1 MLFYKMSGA
10 NEKMPSGMSSE
21 ISPRNI
27 IEGSRKITL
36 NSKYF
41 NEVTIN
47 PGINIDDIMDK
58 KKATC
63 PSNEANDIRSA
74 NRKADEMG
82 RLTVEKLSN
91 YLSGKLILGGGK
103 KKKGGDW
110 TLFLPLAILLAK
122 DTNKAIQAMSNLGID
137 YIYSWFDVMNKLT
150 GCSKY
155 IYDKAMYDIFPSLI
169 YMYHDLNMEEVAP
182 FIMNN
187 GLIYFNYVIQK
198 LSDVET
204 TITNAIVK
212 RKAEVLQRQY
222 QEMKSRFVKGNEEN
236 VATNDRIKERLD
248 YAGILKTKIDSQKR
262 ENQTIEDEEQELAKV
277 EKLIT
282 ELEKEKLE
290 NTQAT
295 INAVLQA
302 KQYQMA
308 EKILQTETIELG
320 QMLLE
325 DPIFQQANQ
334 NIEHHYARENKKVT
348 KSSRKDSSI
357 GSKDKLKN
365 PKTIRGRP
373 VGNKKLPE
381 NSGGGKRNTK
391 KHYNKKKKT
400 KKHAKKLHRKTKR
413 G

>member
-10 NEKMPSGMSSE
+10 NEKMPSGMPSGISSE

-36 NSKYF
+36 NSNYF

-58 KKATC
+58 KKDTC
-63 PSNEANDIRSA
+63 PIGEVTDIRSA
-74 NRKADEMG
+74 NVVANKMQSME
-82 RLTVEKLSN
+82 VNVLSD

-103 KKKGGDW
+103 KKKGGSW

-137 YIYSWFDVMNKLT
+137 YIYSWFAHMNELT
-150 GCSKY
+150 GCLKY
-155 IYDKAMYDIFPSLI
+155 IYDKAMYDIYPSLI
-169 YMYHDLNMEEVAP
+169 YMYNDLKMGEVAP

-187 GLIYFNYVIQK
+187 GPIYFNYVIQK
-198 LSDVET
+198 LSDVEKM
-204 TITNAIVK
+204 ITYGIDRHK
-212 RKAEVLQRQY
+212 IEVLQGQY
-222 QEMKSRFVKGNEEN
+222 LEMKSLFEEGKKEDKII
-236 VATNDRIKERLD
+236 TNDIIKERLR
-248 YAGILKTKIDSQKR
+248 YAGILKTQIDREER
-262 ENQTIEDEEQELAKV
+262 ENKKKEDQKQKLTEVEE
-277 EKLIT
+277 LIT
-282 ELEKEKLE
+282 ELEQKRLA
-290 NTQAT
+290 NTEAT
-295 INAVLQA
+295 IATVLAAEQEQI
-302 KQYQMA
+302 KQREIQQITQ
-308 EKILQTETIELG
+308 ENI

-334 NIEHHYARENKKVT
+334 NIKQHYTGEKEATGTVLTKRKSNEVEKASNK
-348 KSSRKDSSI
+348 
-357 GSKDKLKN
+357 
-365 PKTIRGRP
+365 
-373 VGNKKLPE
+373 PE
-381 NSGGGKRNTK
+381 KRRGGKRNTK